1 MQLKKSVAIIGG
13 GPSAAPCIKALLA
26 ENYFGKITA
35 YELQPAPG
43 AGVWNYNGLTRPTP
57 YIPCTSD
64 TPSEPLEHKADG
76 SVVFYNPMYRDLNT
90 NLPHMLMAYKD
101 FPFPEGVD
109 LFPRREVVK
118 QYVSDYARE
127 VETHFKFETMVTG
140 LKKTGDKWLVD
151 SKYVGPH
158 AKANVQP
165 EMETFDYVIV
175 CTGHYSHPFIPDV
188 PGLREYAKTH
198 QVLAAKYFDNPDSY
212 VGKTVLVVGNSSSGI
227 DIANQAAKTAK
238 KVVVSARSASNAP
251 TKGNIETVGVITQY
265 SDAGIDVEGAPGD
278 AEAHPK
284 TLTDVDVVIYCTGY
298 LYSFPFLHS
307 YVHHN
312 DNDLISNG
320 VRIQNLYRQLFYI
333 HDPSIAFICMPKNV
347 VPFPLAET
355 QGATVARVWSGRL
368 KLPSKDEQLAS
379 LRKEEEE
386 RGTGSAHHT
395 LKHPLDAQYQ
405 QALTDWIKNDTHP
418 DPDKGFFG
426 VEWDEERYNWR
437 RNVKKPQLGD
447 LSL

>member
-1 MQLKKSVAIIGG
+1 MKHLKSVAIIGG

-35 YELQPAPG
+35 YEQQPAPG

-57 YIPCTSD
+57 NLPCTRD
-64 TPSEPLEHKADG
+64 MPAEPIEHKKDG
-76 SVVFYNPMYRDLNT
+76 SIIYYNPMYRDLNT

-109 LFPRREVVK
+109 LFPKRQVVK
-118 QYVSDYARE
+118 QYVQDYARH
-127 VETHFKFETMVTG
+127 VVDHFKFETMVTG
-140 LKKTGDKWLVD
+140 LKKTGDVWMVE

-158 AKANVQP
+158 AKENVQP
-165 EMETFDYVIV
+165 ELETYDYVIV
-175 CTGHYSHPFIPDV
+175 CTGHYSHPFVPDV
-188 PGLREYAKTH
+188 PGLKAYSDKHE
-198 QVLAAKYFDNPDSY
+198 VLHAKYFDNPDSY

-238 KVVVSARSASNAP
+238 KVIVSARSPSNAP
-251 TKGNIETVGVITQY
+251 TKGSIETVGVITKFHG
-265 SDAGIDVEGAPGD
+265 DDIDVEGAPGV
-278 AEAHPK
+278 EGSSPQ
-284 TLTDVDVVIYCTGY
+284 TLSDVDVVIYCTGY

-307 YVHHN
+307 YVHHS
-312 DNDLISNG
+312 DDDLITDG
-320 VRIQNLYRQLFYI
+320 VRIRNLYRQLFYI
-333 HDPSIAFICMPKNV
+333 NDPSIAFIGMPKNV

-355 QGATVARVWSGRL
+355 QAAVVARVWSGRL
-368 KLPSKDEQLAS
+368 KLPSKETQLES
-379 LRKEEEE
+379 LRKEEKE

-395 LKHPLDAQYQ
+395 LKHPLDAEYQ
-405 QALTDWIKNDTHP
+405 QALTDWLKADTYP